1 MTLFYDNQSTIYLVR
16 NPMFHEHS
24 KYINVKLHFIRKVVS
39 SGAIKVDKIAIEEN
53 LVDALTKSLHVAKF
67 KLCLNLVNISRS

>member
-1 MTLFYDNQSTIYLVR
+1 MTLFCDNQSTIYLVR
-16 NPMFHEHS
+16 NPMFHERS

>member
-1 MTLFYDNQSTIYLVR
+1 MTLFCDNQSTIYLVR
-16 NPMFHEHS
+16 NPMFHERS
-24 KYINVKLHFIRKVVS
+24 KYIDVKLHFIRKVVS